1 MVFTEHFIQ
10 WAQRYIKEQ
19 PSASYKNGAVGTS
32 ATIMMF
38 STDEDEEY
46 EEEEQM

>member
-10 WAQRYIKEQ
+10 WAQRYIREQ
-19 PSASYKNGAVGTS
+19 PAGAKNGAIGTA

-38 STDEDEEY
+38 STDEDEEC
-46 EEEEQM
+46 EEEGQM